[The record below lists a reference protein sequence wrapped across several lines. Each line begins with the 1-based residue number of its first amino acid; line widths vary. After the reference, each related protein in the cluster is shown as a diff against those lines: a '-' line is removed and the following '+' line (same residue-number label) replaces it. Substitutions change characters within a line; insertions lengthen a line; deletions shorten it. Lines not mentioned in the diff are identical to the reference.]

1 MNFAVTAGIVATLT
15 QALTAPLPVA
25 VPAGGAD
32 DRQFSLSAQAPDAR
46 NLPTPAIPQPETPVP
61 APPGARLE
69 SRVICGMTVVP
80 VTPSADPGMVRTV
93 PSDTW
98 YHIRSIPPSLCAN

>member
-25 VPAGGAD
+25 VPVGGAD
-32 DRQFSLSAQAPDAR
+32 DRHFSLSTQAPDAR
-46 NLPTPAIPQPETPVP
+46 WLHAPPIPQPGTP
-61 APPGARLE
+61 APAPSDVRLE
-69 SRVICGMTVVP
+69 PRVICGMTVVP

-93 PSDTW
+93 PSDTR